1 MRNPMQ
7 ILNLRPIVRRAAV
20 VLGCLSALSF
30 GACNSFL
37 EPKPT
42 DVLAPENFYQ
52 SAADAVSAVNSVYG
66 QTQWVYFFYWYQ
78 SDIASDDIFASPNFG
93 TDGHQLASYT
103 FDPTLW
109 SIDNLW
115 SNAYITIN
123 RANIVLDRVPP
134 IVMDTVQRNRVLGEA
149 HYLRALMNFEL
160 VRMFGDVPLIQHEA
174 KTVADAQIA
183 RSPAADVYA
192 LIVSDLQAA
201 IPTLPASY
209 SGADLGRATSGA
221 ATALLAKAYLNQKDY
236 PNAAKYAG
244 QVITSGRYSL
254 NAQWL
259 DNFRIAREFVSPES
273 IFEINYGAPE
283 QTAGVVGSVH
293 SLFSLPSGFPGGDAY
308 GLMQV
313 NPQLIALYAANDQ
326 RGNRATYMT
335 SPYTDALGRTA
346 TWGVPNGAAFHKWL
360 DETNTKDMTAR
371 SWQQQPNNWII
382 QRYADVLLIYAEA
395 VTAGGAATAGS
406 AEAALNQVRARA
418 GIPTVIGLPA
428 AALSDSIRVE
438 RRREFAFEG
447 QRWFDLSR
455 WGVLDATIRAKTTQM
470 QTLQPGETTVH
481 GVTSNL
487 FPIPTNQRNNNPLL
501 TQNTGW

>member
-1 MRNPMQ
+1 MQ
-7 ILNLRPIVRRAAV
+7 INNLRPMVRRAAM
-20 VLGCLSALSF
+20 VLGCCSALTFS
-30 GACNSFL
+30 ACDNFL
-37 EPKPT
+37 APKPT
-42 DVLAPENFYQ
+42 DVLAPENFYR
-52 SAADAVSAVNSVYG
+52 SAADAVSAVNAVYG
-66 QTQWVYFFYWYQ
+66 QTQWTYFFYWYQ
-78 SDIASDDIFASPNFG
+78 SDIASDDIFASANFG

-160 VRMFGDVPLIQHEA
+160 VRVFGDVPLIEHEA
-174 KTVADAQIA
+174 KSVADAQVA
-183 RSPAADVYA
+183 RTPAAQVYA
-192 LIVSDLQAA
+192 LIVSDLQSA
-201 IPTLPASY
+201 IATLPASY

-221 ATALLAKAYLNQKDY
+221 ARSLLAKVYLNQKDY
-236 PNAAKYAG
+236 SNAARYAG
-244 QVITSGRYSL
+244 QVMASGRYSL
-254 NAQWL
+254 NTRWL
-259 DNFRIAREFVSPES
+259 DNFKISLELINPES

-283 QTAGVVGSVH
+283 QTAGVVGSVQ

-313 NPQLIALYAANDQ
+313 NPQLIALYAPTDQ
-326 RGNRATYMT
+326 RGNGATYMS
-335 SPYTDALGRTA
+335 SPYKDAMGRTA

-360 DETNTKDMTAR
+360 DETDSKDMTAR

-395 VTAGGAATAGS
+395 VNAGGAPTAGS
-406 AEAALNQVRARA
+406 AEAALNLVRARA
-418 GIPTVIGLPA
+418 GIPSVSGLST
-428 AALSDSIRVE
+428 AALTDSIRVE

-470 QTLQPGETTVH
+470 QTLFPGETTVH
-481 GVTSNL
+481 GVKSNL
-487 FPIPTNQRNNNPLL
+487 FPIPNGQINNNNLL
-501 TQNTGW
+501 TQNAGW